1 MAPKSSSRP
10 APNNQTGSG
19 SANNA
24 IALDSSSGESNT
36 DVKKQT
42 GTGSANDAVALDS
55 SDESDTNVKKQK
67 GKDREDEP
75 QVPPGPLTDWRH
87 SFFRKGHS
95 GRWKFENFPKTLYP
109 EVHLE
114 KPQDTWGRRQ
124 KGYPHVED
132 IYFIAGGND
141 GMKGNCYFGASK
153 TIDSFL
159 MKPQKLLTAVSFYT
173 HIRIEPILAHYQ
185 RSPSGVCE

>member
-10 APNNQTGSG
+10 APNNQTGTG

-24 IALDSSSGESNT
+24 IVLDSSEESNT
-36 DVKKQT
+36 NVKKQT
-42 GTGSANDAVALDS
+42 GTGSANNVVALDS

-67 GKDREDEP
+67 GREDEP
-75 QVPPGPLTDWRH
+75 EVPPGPFTDWRY
-87 SFFRKGHS
+87 SFSRNGHPKG
-95 GRWKFENFPKTLYP
+95 WKLEDFPKTLYP

-132 IYFIAGGND
+132 IYFIAGRND
-141 GMKGNCYFGASK
+141 RMEGNCYFGASK
-153 TIDSFL
+153 TINSFL
-159 MKPQKLLTAVSFYT
+159 MNPQKLLTAVSFYT
-173 HIRIEPILAHYQ
+173 HIRIEPILAH
-185 RSPSGVCE
+185 C